1 MFAHISFTAFLALP
15 LLATATVL
23 PRGILPTG
31 IIPAGII
38 PTGIIPSGGG
48 EGAACATG
56 SAQCCDSTQSSTD
69 LSAPV
74 SSLLGL
80 LGVVVGQL
88 TGNVGVSCSPI
99 TVVGLGGTQC
109 SNQVVCCDDNN
120 FVSNSDI
127 HINST
132 LTFFRTGLFLSAAP
146 PSTSAS
152 KAGENR
158 SVLAIFRKCTR
169 LLNS

>member
-1 MFAHISFTAFLALP
+1 MFAHISFTALLALP
-15 LLATATVL
+15 FLATATVL

-38 PTGIIPSGGG
+38 PTGIIPAGIIPSGIIPSGGG

-56 SAQCCDSTQSSTD
+56 SAQCCDTTQSPTD

-80 LGVVVGQL
+80 LGVVAGQL

-120 FVSNSDI
+120 FNGLVSLGCTPLNI
-127 HINST
+127 
-132 LTFFRTGLFLSAAP
+132 GL
-146 PSTSAS
+146 
-152 KAGENR
+152 
-158 SVLAIFRKCTR
+158 
-169 LLNS
+169 